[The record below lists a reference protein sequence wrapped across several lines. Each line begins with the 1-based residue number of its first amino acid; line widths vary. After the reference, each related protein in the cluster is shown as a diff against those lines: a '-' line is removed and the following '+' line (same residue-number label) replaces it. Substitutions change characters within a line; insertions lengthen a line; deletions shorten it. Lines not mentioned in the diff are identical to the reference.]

1 MTAGA
6 TADLSIFH
14 QDRAGEQNADET
26 AYAVFCP
33 MCGDEHDVMVS
44 VAEDADDSEDGYRTW
59 WIRMRDKHDDEEIQV
74 QQNLHTLR
82 LEAYGGPAWFH
93 GAAKAHVRT
102 LPTFLRSAL

>member
-1 MTAGA
+1 MTA
-6 TADLSIFH
+6 ADLSIFH
-14 QDRAGEQNADET
+14 QDRAI
-26 AYAVFCP
+26 FCP
-33 MCGDEHDVMVS
+33 TCADWHTVMTS
-44 VAEDADDSEDGYRTW
+44 VAEDADDTVEDGQRTW

-102 LPTFLRSAL
+102 LPTCLRSEL